1 MLDKPYVI
9 QARRPYRCLLII
21 LLVIVLL
28 VTAGWFWTR
37 EWRAE
42 QSDKLIS
49 LQSQYSQLVTE
60 NQRLTG
66 ENQQLASQLENIN
79 QMQALQQAT
88 DSQLQTELQA
98 MQDKV
103 IALNKELLF
112 YQNITQGNASSE
124 LQVRELHLRPVADD
138 PASFMY
144 RIVLTQ
150 GARITK
156 AIKGDVLITLSLGG
170 DGESQSRLLDQH
182 ELKIRHV
189 QVIEGT
195 VKLAEDEQPDSL
207 RVMLRQAD
215 KTLTERTFKWE
226 VSPSPAP

>member
-9 QARRPYRCLLII
+9 HARRPYRCLIITLVVITALI
-21 LLVIVLL
+21 
-28 VTAGWFWTR
+28 AGGWFWSQ
-37 EWRAE
+37 EWRE
-42 QSDKLIS
+42 QQTEKLSS
-49 LQSQYSQLVTE
+49 LQSQYSQLLEE

-66 ENQQLASQLENIN
+66 DNQKLSSQLENIN
-79 QMQALQQAT
+79 QMQALQKAT

-98 MQDKV
+98 LQDKV
-103 IALNKELLF
+103 ITLNKELLF
-112 YQNITQGNASSE
+112 YQNITQGNASSA

-138 PASFMY
+138 PASFVY

-150 GARITK
+150 GNRITK
-156 AIKGDVLITLSLGG
+156 AIKGDALITLNIGG
-170 DGESQSRLLDQH
+170 NGKAQSRLLDQH

-189 QVIEGT
+189 QVLEGT
-195 VKLAEDEQPDSL
+195 VKLAENEQPESI

-226 VSPSPAP
+226 VSASLTP

>member
-9 QARRPYRCLLII
+9 QARRPYRCLLLLLATIVI
-21 LLVIVLL
+21 LVV
-28 VTAGWFWTR
+28 AGWFSSK
-37 EWRAE
+37 EWRAA
-42 QSDKLIS
+42 QSDKLTS
-49 LQSQYSQLVTE
+49 LQNQYEQLVTE

-66 ENQQLASQLENIN
+66 ENQQLSTQLENIN

-88 DSQLQTELQA
+88 DSQLQTELQS
-98 MQDKV
+98 MQEKI

-150 GARITK
+150 GTRITK
-156 AIKGDVLITLSLGG
+156 AIKGDVLITLNLAG
-170 DGESQSRLLDQH
+170 DGKAQSRLLDQH
-182 ELKIRHV
+182 DLKIRHV
-189 QVIEGT
+189 QVLEGT
-195 VKLAEDEQPDSL
+195 LKLTENERPESL
-207 RVMLRQAD
+207 RIMLRQAD

>member
-9 QARRPYRCLLII
+9 HARRPYRCVLIL
-21 LLVIVLL
+21 LLVIASLL
-28 VTAGWFWTR
+28 GAGWFWSQ
-37 EWRAE
+37 EWRLA
-42 QSDKLIS
+42 QSDKLRT
-49 LQSQYSQLVTE
+49 LQGQYKQLVSE
-60 NQRLTG
+60 NERLTS
-66 ENQQLASQLENIN
+66 ENQQLATELENIT

-88 DSQLQTELQA
+88 DSKLQDELQA
-98 MQDKV
+98 MQEQV

-138 PASFMY
+138 PAAFMY

-150 GARITK
+150 GKRITK
-156 AIKGDVLITLSLGG
+156 AIKGDVLITLNLGS
-170 DGESQSRLLDQH
+170 DDEAHSRLLDQH
-182 ELKIRHV
+182 DLKIRHV
-189 QVIEGT
+189 QVLEGT
-195 VKLAEDEQPDSL
+195 LRLTENEQPESL
-207 RVMLRQAD
+207 RIMLRQSD

>member
-9 QARRPYRCLLII
+9 QARTPYRCLLVLLATII
-21 LLVIVLL
+21 TLVI
-28 VTAGWFWTR
+28 AGWFWSK
-37 EWRAE
+37 EWRTA

-49 LQSQYSQLVTE
+49 LQNQYEQLVSE

-88 DSQLQTELQA
+88 DSQLQTELQS
-98 MQDKV
+98 MQEQI

-138 PASFMY
+138 PASFLY

-150 GARITK
+150 GKRITK
-156 AIKGDVLITLSLGG
+156 AIKGDVLITLNLAG
-170 DGESQSRLLDQH
+170 DGEAQSRLLDQH
-182 ELKIRHV
+182 DLKIRHV
-189 QVIEGT
+189 QVLEGT
-195 VKLAEDEQPDSL
+195 LKLAENERPESI
-207 RVMLRQAD
+207 RIMLRQAD

>member
-9 QARRPYRCLLII
+9 HARRPYRCLL
-21 LLVIVLL
+21 LLIAAIALVVI
-28 VTAGWFWTR
+28 AGWFWSK
-37 EWRAE
+37 EWRDA
-42 QSDKLIS
+42 QNDKLTS
-49 LQSQYSQLVTE
+49 LQSQYAQLVSE

-88 DSQLQTELQA
+88 DSQLQTELQT
-98 MQDKV
+98 MQDKI

-150 GARITK
+150 GKRITK
-156 AIKGDVLITLSLGG
+156 AIRGDVLITLNLGG
-170 DGESQSRLLDQH
+170 DGEAQSRLLDQH
-182 ELKIRHV
+182 DLKIRHV
-189 QVIEGT
+189 QVLEGT
-195 VKLAEDEQPDSL
+195 MKLAENEQPDSL
-207 RVMLRQAD
+207 RIMLRQAD